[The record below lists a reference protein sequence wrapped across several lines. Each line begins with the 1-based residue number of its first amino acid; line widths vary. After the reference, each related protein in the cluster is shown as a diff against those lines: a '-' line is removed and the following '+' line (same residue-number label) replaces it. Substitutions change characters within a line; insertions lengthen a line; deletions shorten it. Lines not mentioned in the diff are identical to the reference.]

1 MTKKIFEKIL
11 NENNIIWNNMVTLT
25 VVNPK
30 YVKSIFN
37 WSRQPKVLRFYGA
50 LGYHK
55 NDDNVSLMVRNRDIG
70 ITDGYDTDCTDLH
83 FSFDEIVG
91 IKKNN
96 YETLDSK

>member
-1 MTKKIFEKIL
+1 MIFRIHTKGYYLTMRLKDKFLSIL
-11 NENNIIWNNMVTLT
+11 K
-25 VVNPK
+25 K

-55 NDDNVSLMVRNRDIG
+55 NDDNVSLM
-70 ITDGYDTDCTDLH
+70 TYDENVGKCQKLY

-91 IKKNN
+91 IEKGK
-96 YETLDSK
+96 

>member
-1 MTKKIFEKIL
+1 MSKEIFENVL
-11 NENNIIWNNMVTLT
+11 DENNITWNDMVILT

-37 WSRQPKVLRFYGA
+37 WSRQPKVLHFYGA

-55 NDDNVSLMVRNRDIG
+55 NDDNVSLM
-70 ITDGYDTDCTDLH
+70 TYDENVGKCQKLY

-91 IKKNN
+91 IKKDK
-96 YETLDSK
+96 YER

>member
-1 MTKKIFEKIL
+1 MTKEIFEKIL
-11 NENNIIWNNMVTLT
+11 NENNIIWNDVVTLT

-37 WSRQPKVLRFYGA
+37 WSRQPKVLMFYGA

-55 NDDNVSLMVRNRDIG
+55 NDDNVSLMTHDENVG
-70 ITDGYDTDCTDLH
+70 KCQKLY

-91 IKKNN
+91 IKKKNN
-96 YETLDSK
+96 YES